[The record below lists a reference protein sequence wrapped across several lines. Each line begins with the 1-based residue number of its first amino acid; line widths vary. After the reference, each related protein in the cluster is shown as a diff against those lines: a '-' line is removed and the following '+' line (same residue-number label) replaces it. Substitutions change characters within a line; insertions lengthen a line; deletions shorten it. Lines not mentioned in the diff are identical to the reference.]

1 MVQGMV
7 VAEEGGAM
15 VVDVPIGVDEIK
27 SYMRIIKEAKARII
41 GVFGQL
47 LQRSFSEGNY

>member
-1 MVQGMV
+1 MD
-7 VAEEGGAM
+7 EEGGAM

-41 GVFGQL
+41 GVL
-47 LQRSFSEGNY
+47 TIATAEFSEGNY